1 MKESRDERRRSGT
14 SSADTEQRVLTIEEA
29 IADLTEEELREF
41 LQGDVLDVP
50 VDPRFK
56 ERLKR
61 RLWRLVQDQLAGRKP
76 DGDG

>member
-1 MKESRDERRRSGT
+1 
-14 SSADTEQRVLTIEEA
+14 VLTIEEA